1 MMEMRF
7 QKLVTNV
14 MAIEFIPNLYVKLKI
29 LNKAII
35 FRKMHGKI
43 NMKTTITL
51 HNGAGPGF
59 FWISGLAKV
68 KHRVLYI
75 KVSAKLPH
83 LTI

>member
-51 HNGAGPGF
+51 
-59 FWISGLAKV
+59 
-68 KHRVLYI
+68 
-75 KVSAKLPH
+75 
-83 LTI
+83 